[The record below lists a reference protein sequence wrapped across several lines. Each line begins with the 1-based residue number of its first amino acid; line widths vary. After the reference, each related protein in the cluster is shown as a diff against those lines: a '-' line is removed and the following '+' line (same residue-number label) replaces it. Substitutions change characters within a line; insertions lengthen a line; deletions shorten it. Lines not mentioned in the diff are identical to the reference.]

1 MTYLTEIR
9 FTQYSNE
16 MNWCFCIRQQG
27 LASFFDTSSNIYFRE
42 PLYSFFFE
50 RKRRTY
56 IGGMKGAKQEALGYQ
71 QQHRRVWAHIN
82 SYPCKCSLFAL
93 AHASFSIQFNLFAS
107 NKIPFWLRVC
117 RYARKYVW
125 LGYAIKTIFSCMT
138 QKWII
143 RWCSARFFVVVSSV
157 YRAARLWRMQILAA
171 KQFFTII
178 WTDRTISMTT
188 MTE

>member
-1 MTYLTEIR
+1 MVWR
-9 FTQYSNE
+9 VRS
-16 MNWCFCIRQQG
+16 
-27 LASFFDTSSNIYFRE
+27 
-42 PLYSFFFE
+42 
-50 RKRRTY
+50 KRHS
-56 IGGMKGAKQEALGYQ
+56 G
-71 QQHRRVWAHIN
+71 IN
-82 SYPCKCSLFAL
+82 SSTEGCELILTHIRASCSLFAL

-107 NKIPFWLRVC
+107 NKIPVWLRVC

-143 RWCSARFFVVVSSV
+143 RWCYARFFVVVSSV

-178 WTDRTISMTT
+178 WTDRTISMTMMSKKNKWKT
-188 MTE
+188 KDIQNEGNGRNSAQTWQQC

>member
-1 MTYLTEIR
+1 
-9 FTQYSNE
+9 
-16 MNWCFCIRQQG
+16 
-27 LASFFDTSSNIYFRE
+27 
-42 PLYSFFFE
+42 
-50 RKRRTY
+50 
-56 IGGMKGAKQEALGYQ
+56 MKGAKQEALGYQ

-82 SYPCKCSLFAL
+82 SYPCKCSLFVL

-143 RWCSARFFVVVSSV
+143 RWCYARFFVVVSSV

-188 MTE
+188 MKNERRKPSKTRVMVETVLKLGNNVSMTSS